1 MIQKYT
7 KKPVTIEAV
16 QLNTNYDSIVECV
29 EFVFNIGMDSS
40 MIGEAATVKKVQ
52 EEGGFLIPTL
62 EGDMKASFGDFI
74 IKGVKGEFYPC
85 KPDIFY
91 ATYDGPTRVL
101 WDHTTGEYDKEW
113 LPPRAFKKESGEYIP
128 NGYGTYIKE
137 KEVEKISEDE
147 ARIREILKDPS
158 SVFVGYSQEGY
169 NLHIWI
175 NQGKKYYIEP
185 ELNRINRIEY

>member
-1 MIQKYT
+1 MIQKYQ
-7 KKPVTIEAV
+7 KKPVTIEAIQFKEETIPTIKEWLGENLV
-16 QLNTNYDSIVECV
+16 LEPHLSSVHWAYYIV
-29 EFVFNIGMDSS
+29 
-40 MIGEAATVKKVQ
+40 
-52 EEGGFLIPTL
+52 TL
-62 EGDMKASFGDFI
+62 EGKMLVSLGDFI

-91 ATYDGPTRVL
+91 ATYDGPVKVL
-101 WDHTTGEYDKEW
+101 WDHTTGEYDSEY
-113 LPPRAFKKESGEYIP
+113 FKP
-128 NGYGTYIKE
+128 NTVTIKE

-147 ARIREILKDPS
+147 ARIREILNDPS